1 MDRRS
6 VLTFGLCAM
15 ALMATRPA
23 HAADASPASLVAQAD
38 ALRLPAIEG
47 GVKMVMT
54 LTDGEGAKRET
65 DRISVVARGDNSLV
79 QMLDGGQRGM
89 KVLSSHQALWIYMPN
104 TRRAMRLTPLQ
115 RMRGQA
121 NVGDIARLR
130 FADDYE
136 AALSPQASVTAE
148 GKDCWALVLTAK
160 SPAATYA
167 TVHLRVSKATGAP
180 VSADMLVASGRRLK
194 TVIYGPVVTLYG
206 RRMIATTTY
215 VDGVNAKLRTTVE
228 LLSVERSTAPSGM
241 FRPEALP
248 TDF

>member
-1 MDRRS
+1 
-6 VLTFGLCAM
+6 
-15 ALMATRPA
+15 
-23 HAADASPASLVAQAD
+23 VAQAD

-130 FADDYE
+130 FA
-136 AALSPQASVTAE
+136 VTAE